1 LPVDVRLPGDVDRW
15 VYRDRDIMT
24 EPPYVLDSAR
34 VLAYAVL
41 DQTVSYTGRI
51 SVYVGGKLLSP
62 VPRLAI
68 CENLARDGDFLLFYC
83 TETWEVLGVGGYD
96 SFEFAK
102 QRAEWSRMLGFRQS
116 GNLIGLFQRK
126 NWLIS
131 MKFDGSFGASR
142 QQRPIPNRR
151 KGKPNPRLKTDVEN
165 ARLSGSLIRHGLAV

>member
-1 LPVDVRLPGDVDRW
+1 MSLPVDVRLPGDVDRW

-96 SFEFAK
+96 SLLSSLNSE
-102 QRAEWSRMLGFRQS
+102 LGGRVCWGFGKVGTLSASFR
-116 GNLIGLFQRK
+116 GRTGLYR
-126 NWLIS
+126 
-131 MKFDGSFGASR
+131 
-142 QQRPIPNRR
+142 
-151 KGKPNPRLKTDVEN
+151 
-165 ARLSGSLIRHGLAV
+165 